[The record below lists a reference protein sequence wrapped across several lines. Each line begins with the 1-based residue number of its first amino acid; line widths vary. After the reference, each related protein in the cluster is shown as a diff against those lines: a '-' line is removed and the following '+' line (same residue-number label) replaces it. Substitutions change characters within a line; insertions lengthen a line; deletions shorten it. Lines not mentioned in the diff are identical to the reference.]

1 MLVFQEGDF
10 QPSFCNNERGLVME
24 ECKESNLI
32 LTEEE
37 GKLVSLGRVRGR

>member
-10 QPSFCNNERGLVME
+10 QPSFCNNERGLIIE

-32 LTEEE
+32 LTE
-37 GKLVSLGRVRGR
+37 VRMVGRVGDR